1 MIKTDYKLDA
11 TDQSMGRIATEA
23 SLLLRGKNDPQYA
36 PHLTPKNKV
45 VISNASKVKITSENK
60 LDNKIYYRH
69 SGYPGGLKSET
80 RSKLIDKKGASEV
93 LRRAI
98 YGMLPTNK
106 LRKIMMNNLTIEE

>member
-1 MIKTDYKLDA
+1 MDYKLDA
-11 TDQSMGRIATEA
+11 AGRSIGRIATEA

-45 VISNASKVKITSENK
+45 VINNASKVKVTGNNK
-60 LDNKIYYRH
+60 LNTKIYYRH

-80 RSKLIDKKGASEV
+80 LNELIDKKGASEA